1 MDLYIAL
8 LAIVTGYFIGAIS
21 FSRLVTRLVQPDAD
35 LDNVVLKSN
44 DDQPGTRLRS
54 MGATTASMR
63 VGSRWGCFIGW
74 LDILKV
80 AIPTLVFRL
89 LFPEQ
94 TYYLLTA
101 VFGMIGHNWP
111 IYYKFRGGAGVS
123 ALYGGMFVVDFIGA
137 IVCAFAGL
145 LFGLFL
151 VRDILVAY
159 LSGIWFLI
167 PWFWFRTHDPVYV
180 VYAIAVNLIII
191 LALAPEIR
199 DQYKAH
205 REDRYDNSAAMASFP
220 MGRGMLKIMERFG
233 IKK

>member
-1 MDLYIAL
+1 MDPYIAL
-8 LAIVTGYFIGAIS
+8 LAIVISYLIGSIS
-21 FSRLVTRLVQPDAD
+21 FSRLVTKLVKPDAD
-35 LDNVVLKSN
+35 LDNVFIKSE

-94 TYYLLTA
+94 PYFLLAA

-123 ALYGGMFVVDFIGA
+123 ALYGGMIVVDFIGA
-137 IVCAFAGL
+137 IVCAFV
-145 LFGLFL
+145 GLFIGMFI
-151 VRDILVAY
+151 VKDILVAY
-159 LSGIWFLI
+159 LSGIWLLI
-167 PWFWFRTHDPVYV
+167 PWFWFRTRDPIYV
-180 VYAIAVNLIII
+180 AYAIAVNIIII
-191 LALAPEIR
+191 LALVPEIR
-199 DQYKAH
+199 DQIKSH
-205 REDRYDNSAAMASFP
+205 REGRYDMQAAMASFP

>member
-1 MDLYIAL
+1 MDPYIAL
-8 LAIVTGYFIGAIS
+8 LAIVISYLIGSIS
-21 FSRLVTRLVQPDAD
+21 FSRLVTKLVKPDAD
-35 LDNVVLKSN
+35 LDNVFIKSE

-94 TYYLLTA
+94 PYFLLAA

-123 ALYGGMFVVDFIGA
+123 ALYGGMIVVDFIGA
-137 IVCAFAGL
+137 IVCAFV
-145 LFGLFL
+145 GLFIGMFI
-151 VRDILVAY
+151 VKDILVAY
-159 LSGIWFLI
+159 LSGIWLLI
-167 PWFWFRTHDPVYV
+167 PWFWFRTRDPIYV
-180 VYAIAVNLIII
+180 VYAIAVNIIII
-191 LALAPEIR
+191 LALVPEIR
-199 DQYKAH
+199 DQIKSH
-205 REDRYDNSAAMASFP
+205 REGRYDMQAAMASFP

>member
-1 MDLYIAL
+1 MDPYIAL
-8 LAIVTGYFIGAIS
+8 LAIVISYLIGSIS
-21 FSRLVTRLVQPDAD
+21 FSRLVTKLVKPDAD
-35 LDNVVLKSN
+35 LDNVFIKSK

-94 TYYLLTA
+94 PYFLLAA

-123 ALYGGMFVVDFIGA
+123 ALYGGMIVVDFIGA
-137 IVCAFAGL
+137 IVCAFV
-145 LFGLFL
+145 GLFIGMFI
-151 VRDILVAY
+151 VKDILVAY
-159 LSGIWFLI
+159 LSGIWLLI
-167 PWFWFRTHDPVYV
+167 PWFWFRTRDPIYV
-180 VYAIAVNLIII
+180 AYAIAVNIIII
-191 LALAPEIR
+191 LALVPEIR
-199 DQYKAH
+199 DQIKSH
-205 REDRYDNSAAMASFP
+205 REGRYDMQAAMASFP

>member
-8 LAIVTGYFIGAIS
+8 LAIVTGYFVGSIS
-21 FSRLVTRLVQPDAD
+21 FSRLVTRWVKPDAD
-35 LDNVVLKSN
+35 LDNVVIKSK

-54 MGATTASMR
+54 MGATTASVE

-80 AIPTLVFRL
+80 TIPTLVFRL

-94 TYYLLTA
+94 PYFLLVA

-111 IYYKFRGGAGVS
+111 IYYKFKGGAGVS
-123 ALYGGMFVVDFIGA
+123 ALYGGLIVIDFIGA
-137 IVCAFAGL
+137 IVCAIVGL
-145 LFGLFL
+145 IFGMFI
-151 VRDILVAY
+151 VKDVLVAY

-167 PWFWFRTHDPVYV
+167 PWFWFTTRDPAYV
-180 VYAIAVNLIII
+180 VYAFVVNIIII
-191 LALAPEIR
+191 LALVPEIR
-199 DQYKAH
+199 DQIKAH
-205 REDRYDNSAAMASFP
+205 REGSYDMQAAMASFP
-220 MGRGMLKIMERFG
+220 MGRGMMKIMERFG